1 MMKLSEL
8 QNELRDFKP
17 HRRVGR
23 GISSGR
29 GKTCGRGT
37 KGAGARS
44 GYKRRYGYEG
54 GQFRLY
60 MKLPI
65 RGFSNERFRKRYD
78 AINLDLIDKLFED
91 GEVVNLQTLRDLS
104 YIKGV
109 SYGLKILGKGE
120 LKKKVRIEAASFSDS
135 AKQKL
140 QQENIEFIIVE

>member
-8 QNELRDFKP
+8 TNDLREFKVS
-17 HRRVGR
+17 RRVGR

-78 AINLDLIDKLFED
+78 AINLDLIDKFYED
-91 GEVVNLQTLRDLS
+91 GDVVNLQTLRDRG

-109 SYGLKILGKGE
+109 SYGLKVLGKGE
-120 LKKKVRIEAASFSDS
+120 LKKKVRVEAASFSDT

-140 QQENIEFIIVE
+140 QEQNIEFTIVE

>member
-1 MMKLSEL
+1 MIKLSEL
-8 QNELRDFKP
+8 QNTSKDLKKSK
-17 HRRVGR
+17 RVGR

-78 AINLDLIDKLFED
+78 SINLDLIDKLFND
-91 GEVVNLQTLRDLS
+91 GDVVSLESLRERGF
-104 YIKGV
+104 IKGV
-109 SYGLKILGKGE
+109 SYGLKVLGNGILT
-120 LKKKVRIEAASFSDS
+120 KKISIQAASYSDS

-140 QQENIEFIIVE
+140 QEANVEFAIV